1 LEPVTTTVYAI
12 TTVTRT
18 QSVLAIGGQIQRYVV
33 TMDNGNG
40 MAYVVTTEVVSA
52 SSLVP
57 LATETSM
64 DCPTLTVTVNSG
76 PTDVKLIKIEN
87 KFPSAKEEQQKAF
100 NALLKKGRFADSHD
114 AKVIDLE
121 NFHMEGN

>member
-1 LEPVTTTVYAI
+1 
-12 TTVTRT
+12 
-18 QSVLAIGGQIQRYVV
+18 
-33 TMDNGNG
+33 MDNGNG